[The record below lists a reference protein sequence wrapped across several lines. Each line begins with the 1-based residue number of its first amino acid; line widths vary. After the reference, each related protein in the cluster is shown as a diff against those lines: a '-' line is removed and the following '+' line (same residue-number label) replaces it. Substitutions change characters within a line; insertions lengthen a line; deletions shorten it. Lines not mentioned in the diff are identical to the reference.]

1 MVGIDYWPQEEGYIV
16 EGAPVMMCLAGGA
29 IAEMATV
36 KLSATAA
43 GVVTVAASAAAGDS
57 QGVALRAAASGAMV
71 PVAFKGIVK
80 MIVGGT
86 LALGAP
92 CISNGATDPNT
103 SEVCDTGTSADVILG
118 DNGTQRILG
127 LTLQA
132 GVTLADEILVLL
144 GRW

>member
-16 EGAPVMMCLAGGA
+16 EGSPVMMCRSTAA
-29 IAEMATV
+29 IGEMSCV
-36 KLSATAA
+36 KLGTTAI
-43 GVVTVAASAAAGDS
+43 GVIQVTASAAAGDS
-57 QGVALRAAASGAMV
+57 IGVALRAATAGEQMI
-71 PVAFKGIVK
+71 PVAFAGIVK

-86 LALGAP
+86 LALQAP
-92 CISNGATDPNT
+92 CISQGVDTA
-103 SEVCDTGTSADVILG
+103 EVVDTGDSTAIMLG

-127 LTLQA
+127 LTLHA